1 MLHSSKSFVFR
12 KFVELKAPAEIQ
24 RAYSAYSNIV
34 PAAIESLDH
43 EGAKKKAI
51 KFCFLDFA
59 PLLLSSNI
67 RG

>member
-43 EGAKKKAI
+43 EAKGFGSQKEEGGGGR
-51 KFCFLDFA
+51 KFIVVF
-59 PLLLSSNI
+59 
-67 RG
+67 